1 MLTII
6 YESTIELS
14 VNPSSHIRDHWSQI
28 STTYKIM
35 KKLEIVQEWP
45 KCDTG
50 AESEQMLL
58 GKLYQQAHLMQGV
71 STLFAETQ
79 TFNLAKK
86 KSALPAKH
94 NKTSSTCII
103 ELSLNQNNTP
113 K

>member
-1 MLTII
+1 MPTII
-6 YESTIELS
+6 FESTIELS
-14 VNPSSHIRDHWSQI
+14 VNPSCHIRDHWSQI

-35 KKLEIVQEWP
+35 KKLEIVQELP

-50 AESEQMLL
+50 TESEQMLL

-86 KSALPAKH
+86 KKVHYLQSTIKQAPAV
-94 NKTSSTCII
+94 
-103 ELSLNQNNTP
+103 LQNFH
-113 K
+113 

>member
-6 YESTIELS
+6 FESTVELS

-35 KKLEIVQEWP
+35 KKPEIVQELP

-50 AESEQMLL
+50 TESEQMLL
-58 GKLYQQAHLMQGV
+58 GKLYQQAHLMQGI

-86 KSALPAKH
+86 KKQ
-94 NKTSSTCII
+94 KCITCKA
-103 ELSLNQNNTP
+103 Q
-113 K
+113 